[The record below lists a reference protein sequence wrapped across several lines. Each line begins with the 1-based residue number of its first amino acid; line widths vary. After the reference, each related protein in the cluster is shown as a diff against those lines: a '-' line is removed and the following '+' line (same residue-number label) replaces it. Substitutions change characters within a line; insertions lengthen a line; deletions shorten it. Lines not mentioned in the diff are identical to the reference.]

1 MIELR
6 DRSREHVIEYWN
18 KTQNE
23 EIEKLFPR
31 NISSL
36 DEALYLFEESQKVG
50 ASSFGQTIYINELYI
65 GDIWVF
71 GIDEINEK
79 MAMLSIVI
87 FEKTYWGQGIGTE
100 VISKFCKV
108 CFEKYKI
115 EKLGAFVY
123 ESNIRSIKA
132 LEKSNFEQ
140 IESFVEDGV
149 ASYYYELQRKLV

>member
-6 DRSREHVIEYWN
+6 ERTREHVIEYWN
-18 KTQNE
+18 KTQDD
-23 EIEKLFPR
+23 EIERMFPR

-36 DEALYLFEESQKVG
+36 DEALYLFEETQKVG
-50 ASSFGQTIYINELYI
+50 ASSFGKTIYINEIYI

-87 FEKTYWGQGIGTE
+87 FEKTYWGQGIGTV
-100 VISKFCKV
+100 VISDFCKS
-108 CFEKYKI
+108 CFERYKI

-123 ESNIRSIKA
+123 SSNIRSIKV
-132 LEKSNFEQ
+132 LEKSNFER
-140 IESFVEDGV
+140 IESFIEDGV
-149 ASYYYELQRKLV
+149 ASYYYELKRKLT